1 MWVGELVFNTWVFL
15 LLVLLATSAQSLVV
29 CCYLS
34 LPLLFLFL
42 LLQLGSSLLGP
53 QSIFLIQLILR
64 FEFVEETLVSIV
76 QPKRLK
82 VFVDLALDLRTSVV
96 ISPKLNCF
104 VISLLLQ
111 LFKVLIRFGCLLFD
125 LREELQE
132 APCVGL

>member
-34 LPLLFLFL
+34 LPLLFFFL
-42 LLQLGSSLLGP
+42 LLQLSSSLLGP

-76 QPKRLK
+76 QPKCLK
-82 VFVDLALDLRTSVV
+82 VFVDLALDLRTSVI

-132 APCVGL
+132 TPCVSL